1 LKVKSQMGVAKGA
14 MEKTERAAAIPKYGA
29 IVNKKRPPLL
39 GSIVK
44 SKFRSENT
52 CSDLESQE

>member
-1 LKVKSQMGVAKGA
+1 MGVAKGA